1 MTQQLSE
8 QVILSIKDAQSDL
21 RTALGF
27 ASKTEDAVINIALSQ
42 ILQSTEQVLRYYDQ
56 QNPTFEDMIRQRF
69 GRM

>member
-8 QVILSIKDAQSDL
+8 QVILSIKDAQIDL

-27 ASKTEDAVINIALSQ
+27 ASKTEDAAINITLSQ
-42 ILQSTEQVLRYYDQ
+42 ILHATEQVLRHYDQ
-56 QNPTFEDMIRQRF
+56 QNPTFEDMIGQRF